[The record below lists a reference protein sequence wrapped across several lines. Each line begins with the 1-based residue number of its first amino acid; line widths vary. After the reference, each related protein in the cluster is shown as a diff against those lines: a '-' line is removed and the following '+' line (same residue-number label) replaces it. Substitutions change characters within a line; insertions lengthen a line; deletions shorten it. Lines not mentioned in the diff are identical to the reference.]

1 MDRLHNTGTPNIHGI
16 YEECKLRALHG
27 FLCKLEIE
35 EILLREREIKDLLR
49 SATQFIKWGPSKREL
64 FLSLVISYVTPLY
77 KERTHVMD
85 TM

>member
-1 MDRLHNTGTPNIHGI
+1 MDRLHNTGTSNIHGI

-35 EILLREREIKDLLR
+35 EIPLRETEIKDPLR

-64 FLSLVISYVTPLY
+64 FQSHVTLYVTPLD
-77 KERTHVMD
+77 KERKHVMD
-85 TM
+85 AM